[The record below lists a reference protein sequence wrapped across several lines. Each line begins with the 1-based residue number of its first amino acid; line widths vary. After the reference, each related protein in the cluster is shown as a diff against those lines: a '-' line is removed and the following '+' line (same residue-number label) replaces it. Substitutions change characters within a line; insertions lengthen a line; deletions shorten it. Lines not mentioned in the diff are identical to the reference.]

1 MQLNSKKVI
10 YTLCFTIGFI
20 SCWFVFNIH
29 ALSGLYEN
37 ILKIATHRGII
48 YFILFS
54 FVAIVYNFLREGL
67 LKFLTLQTHIKI
79 INFAYFVN
87 TLLTILIVY
96 CLCEKFVYDW
106 KFFTIH
112 TLNYLLY
119 VFAWYSLIKA
129 MKVWY
134 KYGDFF
140 QLLLSGKIMV
150 YLIRIICILT
160 ICNVIGFSQ
169 KLISPIS
176 AVGMLLISMSVL
188 FICGLIFTIILKYS
202 KKKKKIFQQ
211 WNAIT
216 QERIN
221 NNEQP
226 KEVSI
231 AYDQISAVGLTAVV
245 GKRMFDI
252 SKDVDF
258 QFIVSKLFKMCCYL
272 ISLSTTC
279 KYSGQI
285 QKLKKSLTFF
295 ICIIIALL
303 CLSYTPAFHDF
314 LLQNPKVSKVANFIM
329 DYLFL
334 PLGIVKVLVQIFTI
348 IFAKKATGISTTYF
362 TIGAFFTLITSCN
375 LISKGNF
382 YDTTITMSL
391 FKGCLYASVVV
402 IAFVIG
408 KIYPSKQ

>member
-1 MQLNSKKVI
+1 M
-10 YTLCFTIGFI
+10 
-20 SCWFVFNIH
+20 
-29 ALSGLYEN
+29 
-37 ILKIATHRGII
+37 
-48 YFILFS
+48 
-54 FVAIVYNFLREGL
+54 
-67 LKFLTLQTHIKI
+67 
-79 INFAYFVN
+79 
-87 TLLTILIVY
+87 
-96 CLCEKFVYDW
+96 
-106 KFFTIH
+106 FTIH

-134 KYGDFF
+134 KYGNFF
-140 QLLLSGKIMV
+140 QLLLDGKIKS
-150 YLIRIICILT
+150 YLIRILCILT
-160 ICNVIGFSQ
+160 ILNLIGFSEN
-169 KLISPIS
+169 LISPVS
-176 AVGMLLISMSVL
+176 AVGMLLISMSIL
-188 FICGLIFTIILKYS
+188 FFLGLIFTIILQYS
-202 KKKKKIFQQ
+202 RFLQNIFIK
-211 WNAIT
+211 WNTIT
-216 QERIN
+216 QARIKN
-221 NNEQP
+221 KEQP
-226 KEVSI
+226 REVSI
-231 AYDQISAVGLTAVV
+231 AYDQISAVGLSAVV

-295 ICIIIALL
+295 ILVIFALL
-303 CLSYTPAFHDF
+303 CLSYTPAFHEY
-314 LLQNPKVSKVANFIM
+314 LIKHPQISKVANFIM

-391 FKGCLYASVVV
+391 FKGCLYASVIV
-402 IAFVIG
+402 ITFIIG
-408 KIYPSKQ
+408 KLYPSRQ